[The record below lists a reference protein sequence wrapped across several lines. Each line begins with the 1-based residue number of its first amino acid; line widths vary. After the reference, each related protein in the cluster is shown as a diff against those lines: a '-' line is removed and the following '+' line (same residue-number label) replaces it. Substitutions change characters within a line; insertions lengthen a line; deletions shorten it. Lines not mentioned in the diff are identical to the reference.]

1 MENKWNIPQVG
12 KVTLFKPRVGKVIS
26 GQTTS
31 EFSVITFFFSFLF
44 FCDAMILTDL
54 GWYGWWADLGWST
67 MEETLDKTR
76 KKWRWNVTQTK
87 ENVGRNGG
95 VWKNQWEP
103 ERSTK
108 KEKKNKR
115 NGGV

>member
-31 EFSVITFFFSFLF
+31 EFSVITFFFYFLF

-54 GWYGWWADLGWST
+54 G
-67 MEETLDKTR
+67 
-76 KKWRWNVTQTK
+76 
-87 ENVGRNGG
+87 
-95 VWKNQWEP
+95 
-103 ERSTK
+103 
-108 KEKKNKR
+108 
-115 NGGV
+115 